1 MALNSDLVGDPCLR
15 KLLHR
20 VDTRRVVHDRNDGW
34 NLVVQM
40 ISFAPR
46 NSKCLRNVVSQE
58 HLRHSPG
65 LVTPTCGTEW
75 H

>member
-40 ISFAPR
+40 ISFVRAKFKMFAERGEPGAPPALTWIS
-46 NSKCLRNVVSQE
+46 NT
-58 HLRHSPG
+58 HL
-65 LVTPTCGTEW
+65 W